1 MPDSEEEDDYA
12 EPEDEDYQQDEFDE
26 VQDGV
31 EVEHQLNVE
40 GNKVMG

>member
-1 MPDSEEEDDYA
+1 MPEEE
-12 EPEDEDYQQDEFDE
+12 EEYQQDEFDE

-31 EVEHQLNVE
+31 EVDVVKVE